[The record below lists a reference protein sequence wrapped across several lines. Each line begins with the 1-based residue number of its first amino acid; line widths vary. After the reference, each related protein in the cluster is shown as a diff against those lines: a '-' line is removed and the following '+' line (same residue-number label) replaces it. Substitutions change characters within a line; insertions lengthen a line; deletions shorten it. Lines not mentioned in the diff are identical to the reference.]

1 MNLRSASG
9 PERHRLPPTPL
20 AALQRIRRP
29 STLPPAARCELCA
42 TAIPE
47 DHSHISDIENRSL
60 LCACRPCA
68 LLFTRDGAA
77 GGRYR
82 TVPDRYL
89 TVTGFEL
96 SKPQWEAL
104 QIPVTVAFFF
114 RNSAVGE
121 MAGFYPSPAGATE
134 CLLPLDAWEQVEA
147 INPVVGTVEPDVE
160 AVLIQCSSDTME
172 CFVVPIDSCY
182 ELVGELRKL
191 WRGFDGGSE
200 ARQALTD
207 YFARLRSRARPVSRS
222 GDG

>member
-1 MNLRSASG
+1 
-9 PERHRLPPTPL
+9 
-20 AALQRIRRP
+20 
-29 STLPPAARCELCA
+29 
-42 TAIPE
+42 
-47 DHSHISDIENRSL
+47 
-60 LCACRPCA
+60 
-68 LLFTRDGAA
+68 
-77 GGRYR
+77 
-82 TVPDRYL
+82 
-89 TVTGFEL
+89 
-96 SKPQWEAL
+96 L

-147 INPVVGTVEPDVE
+147 TNPVVGTVEPDVE

-207 YFARLRSRARPVSRS
+207 YFARLRARARPVSRS
-222 GDG
+222 VDG

>member
-1 MNLRSASG
+1 MS
-9 PERHRLPPTPL
+9 TPL

-29 STLPPAARCELCA
+29 ATPPPAARCELCA
-42 TAIPE
+42 TAIAE
-47 DHSHISDIENRSL
+47 EHRHISDRESRSL

-82 TVPDRYL
+82 AVPERYL
-89 TVTGFEL
+89 AVTDFEL

-114 RNSAVGE
+114 RSSALE
-121 MAGFYPSPAGATE
+121 DMAGFYPSPAGATE

-147 INPVVGTVEPDVE
+147 ANPVVGAVEPDVE
-160 AVLIQCSSDTME
+160 AVLMQWASDALE

-182 ELVGELRKL
+182 ELVGELRRL

-200 ARQALTD
+200 ARRALTD
-207 YFARLRSRARPVSRS
+207 YFARLRTRARPVSRS
-222 GDG
+222 FDG

>member
-1 MNLRSASG
+1 MS
-9 PERHRLPPTPL
+9 TPL

-29 STLPPAARCELCA
+29 ATPPPKARCELCA
-42 TAIPE
+42 TAIADE
-47 DHSHISDIENRSL
+47 HRHISDMETRSL

-68 LLFTRDGAA
+68 LLFTREGAA
-77 GGRYR
+77 AGRYR
-82 TVPDRYL
+82 AVPERYL
-89 TVTGFEL
+89 AVTDFEL
-96 SKPQWEAL
+96 SKPHWEAL

-114 RNSAVGE
+114 RNSSVGDV
-121 MAGFYPSPAGATE
+121 AGFYPSPAGATE

-147 INPVVGTVEPDVE
+147 NNPVIGTVEPDVE
-160 AVLIQCSSDTME
+160 AVLIQCSSDTIE

-182 ELVGELRKL
+182 ELVGELRRL

-222 GDG
+222 LDG